1 MKEKEI
7 EVDCPYQQVILY
19 AEKDDGT
26 FGPVQTG
33 SYMAGNHIS
42 EHFRIADNVSKDL
55 IAKLRKGQISPV
67 YFYMT
72 LEGLNISELAGRTG
86 IPAFRVKRHTTP
98 AGFRKIRI
106 STLKRYADVL
116 NIPVANMFQLINTV
130 EDRNWDIGYQG
141 DIDSSKTGT
150 ISQSVT
156 GNPLLVETKVIT
168 NHK

>member
-42 EHFRIADNVSKDL
+42 EHFRIVENLSKDL
-55 IAKLRKGQISPV
+55 VEKLKKGEISPV
-67 YFYMT
+67 FYYMT
-72 LEGLNISELAGRTG
+72 LEGLSISEMAGRTG
-86 IPAFRVKRHTTP
+86 IPAFRVRKHSTP
-98 AGFRKIRI
+98 SGFRRIRI

-116 NIPVANMFQLINTV
+116 NIPVANMFQLINTI
-130 EDRNWDIGYQG
+130 EDRNWDIGYKG
-141 DIDSSKTGT
+141 DIDGSKTGI
-150 ISQSVT
+150 ISQSAT

-168 NHK
+168 NNK